1 MSTPISDANTPA
13 ETAASTGPAPA
24 AAPKPR
30 SRLGRLGR
38 RADAA
43 NGPRATFGQL
53 LPYLLEHKKVLS
65 VVVLLSILGALASLA
80 QPLLVS
86 QVITVV
92 QQNQPLGALVWG
104 LVALVVVSGLISGY
118 QHYLLQRTG
127 EGVVLSSRRKLIGR
141 MLRLPIS
148 EFDTRR
154 TGDLVSR
161 VGSDTTLLRAV
172 LTQGLV
178 EAIGG
183 SLTFLGALI
192 AMLVIDPVLLGLT
205 VLVIAA
211 SVVTVT
217 LLSQRIRVASRMAQ
231 EKVGAL
237 AASVERAISSIRT
250 VRASNATDREIAAVD
265 ADATG
270 AYQMGLQVAKISA
283 LVVPIAG
290 IAMQVSF
297 LVVLGV
303 GGFRVASGQITVANL
318 IAFILFLFLMILPL
332 GQAFGAIT
340 SVNSALGALGRI
352 QEIIDLPAEDQFD
365 RDLFPL
371 AITVG
376 AANESVRPDAPA
388 ISFENVFF
396 GYATQAS
403 TADAAAPVAA
413 AGDGGPGAGPGTGS
427 GTGDSGGSPAGPPAD
442 VMPNALVTALVAP
455 GVIEAMLAEP
465 DLVDADLAAADRAA
479 ADRAAVD
486 LAHAE
491 QAAAHLAAA
500 EHAAATMAAARPA
513 AALAAESAAAA
524 NASARAAATAA
535 ASAEA
540 AAEASAA
547 MTAAVYA
554 AATGTVS
561 IAAVAA
567 ATAFAAPDQASDAE
581 VPGLSAA
588 DDSAT
593 DAPGTATAPDAP
605 VSPDAPDTPASA
617 ASATSVDSPAS
628 PAAGPDDGPHT
639 APAFGSVDDT
649 GAPNVDAGPAADPS
663 EPRPVLRGVS
673 FSAPRGLRTALVGPS
688 GAGKSTILALIE
700 RFYDPNA
707 GVVRL
712 GGLDIRTL
720 DRTALRSQIG
730 YVEQDAPVLAG
741 SLRDNLVL
749 SAPDATDEECIAV
762 LHAVNLGEVLERD
775 PAGLGAAVGE
785 SGVMLSGGER
795 QRLAIAR
802 ALLAAPPILLLDEST
817 SSLDGVNEQLM
828 RAAIDAVAVDRTL
841 IVIAHRLST
850 VVDSDQIVVL
860 DHGQVI
866 GTGTHSELVVSTPL
880 YRELAKHQLLV

>member
-1 MSTPISDANTPA
+1 MGRRTG
-13 ETAASTGPAPA
+13 AAS
-24 AAPKPR
+24 
-30 SRLGRLGR
+30 
-38 RADAA
+38 
-43 NGPRATFGQL
+43 GPRAKFSQL
-53 LPYLLEHKKVLS
+53 LPYLLEHKRVLS
-65 VVVLLSILGALASLA
+65 VVIVLSILGALASLA

-92 QQNQPLGALVWG
+92 QKDKPLGALVWG
-104 LVALVVVSGLISGY
+104 LIGLVVVSGLISGY

-217 LLSQRIRVASRMAQ
+217 LLSQRIRVASLAAQ
-231 EKVGAL
+231 VKVGDL
-237 AASVERAISSIRT
+237 AASVERAISAVRT
-250 VRASNATDREIAAVD
+250 VRASNATDREIAAVEED
-265 ADATG
+265 AVG
-270 AYQMGLQVAKISA
+270 AWKMGIQVAKISA

-303 GGFRVASGQITVANL
+303 GGFRVASGTITVANL
-318 IAFILFLFLMILPL
+318 IAFILFLFLMIVPL

-365 RDLFPL
+365 RDIAPL

-388 ISFENVFF
+388 ISFEDVHF
-396 GYATQAS
+396 GYQVSDATGPV
-403 TADAAAPVAA
+403 TDA
-413 AGDGGPGAGPGTGS
+413 GAGPAGTAPGTG
-427 GTGDSGGSPAGPPAD
+427 PAPTPL
-442 VMPNALVTALVAP
+442 PTA
-455 GVIEAMLAEP
+455 
-465 DLVDADLAAADRAA
+465 ADL
-479 ADRAAVD
+479 
-486 LAHAE
+486 
-491 QAAAHLAAA
+491 
-500 EHAAATMAAARPA
+500 
-513 AALAAESAAAA
+513 
-524 NASARAAATAA
+524 
-535 ASAEA
+535 
-540 AAEASAA
+540 
-547 MTAAVYA
+547 
-554 AATGTVS
+554 
-561 IAAVAA
+561 
-567 ATAFAAPDQASDAE
+567 FAPDQPPTRALE
-581 VPGLSAA
+581 V
-588 DDSAT
+588 
-593 DAPGTATAPDAP
+593 
-605 VSPDAPDTPASA
+605 
-617 ASATSVDSPAS
+617 
-628 PAAGPDDGPHT
+628 
-639 APAFGSVDDT
+639 
-649 GAPNVDAGPAADPS
+649 
-663 EPRPVLRGVS
+663 RPVLRGVS
-673 FSAPRGLRTALVGPS
+673 FTAPRGLRTALVGPS

-741 SLRDNLVL
+741 SLRDNLTL
-749 SAPDATDEECIAV
+749 ATPDATDEECIAV
-762 LHAVNLGEVLERD
+762 LHAVNLGEVLDRD

-817 SSLDGVNEQLM
+817 SSLDGVNEQMM
-828 RAAIDAVAVDRTL
+828 RAAIDAVAVNRTL

-866 GTGTHSELVVSTPL
+866 GTGTHSELVASTPL

>member
-1 MSTPISDANTPA
+1 M
-13 ETAASTGPAPA
+13 
-24 AAPKPR
+24 
-30 SRLGRLGR
+30 GR
-38 RADAA
+38 RDDAG
-43 NGPRATFGQL
+43 GPRATFSQL
-53 LPYLLEHKKVLS
+53 VPYLLEHKKVLGF
-65 VVVLLSILGALASLA
+65 VIVLSILGALASLA

-86 QVITVV
+86 QVITIV
-92 QQNQPLGALVWG
+92 QEGDALGSLVWA
-104 LVALVVVSGLISGY
+104 LVALVVISALISGY

-183 SLTFLGALI
+183 SLTFVGALI

-205 VLVIAA
+205 VLVIAV

-217 LLSQRIRVASRMAQ
+217 LLSQRIRAASLAAQ
-231 EKVGAL
+231 AKVGDL
-237 AASVERAISSIRT
+237 AASVERAISAVRT
-250 VRASNATDREIAAVD
+250 VRASNATDREIAAVEED
-265 ADATG
+265 AKG
-270 AYQMGLQVAKISA
+270 AWRMGIQVARISA

-303 GGFRVASGQITVANL
+303 GGFRVASGTITIADL
-318 IAFILFLFLMILPL
+318 IAFILFLFLMIVPL

-340 SVNSALGALGRI
+340 SVNAALGALGRI
-352 QEIIDLPAEDQFD
+352 QEIIDLPTEDQFD
-365 RDLFPL
+365 RDIAPL

-388 ISFENVFF
+388 ISFENVQF
-396 GYATQAS
+396 GYLVASAAT
-403 TADAAAPVAA
+403 DAAGAEAGSQAGSQAGAAGVGRVAGAA
-413 AGDGGPGAGPGTGS
+413 AGAGTIGSAAAASADSAALSGAGRS
-427 GTGDSGGSPAGPPAD
+427 AH
-442 VMPNALVTALVAP
+442 TASDAELVAAENAM
-455 GVIEAMLAEP
+455 IETAVAAPFVLETAIVVPAVMEAVLAEP
-465 DLVDADLAAADRAA
+465 DLVEADLAAADR
-479 ADRAAVD
+479 
-486 LAHAE
+486 
-491 QAAAHLAAA
+491 
-500 EHAAATMAAARPA
+500 
-513 AALAAESAAAA
+513 SAAAA
-524 NASARAAATAA
+524 DH
-535 ASAEA
+535 
-540 AAEASAA
+540 AAEQ
-547 MTAAVYA
+547 
-554 AATGTVS
+554 ATER
-561 IAAVAA
+561 
-567 ATAFAAPDQASDAE
+567 ATERSDA
-581 VPGLSAA
+581 
-588 DDSAT
+588 D
-593 DAPGTATAPDAP
+593 
-605 VSPDAPDTPASA
+605 
-617 ASATSVDSPAS
+617 
-628 PAAGPDDGPHT
+628 AAGK
-639 APAFGSVDDT
+639 
-649 GAPNVDAGPAADPS
+649 
-663 EPRPVLRGVS
+663 PRPVLRGVS
-673 FSAPRGLRTALVGPS
+673 FDAPRGKRTALVGPS

-700 RFYDPNA
+700 RFYDPTG
-707 GVVRL
+707 GVVRM

-741 SLRDNLVL
+741 SLRDNLTL
-749 SAPDATDEECIAV
+749 STPDATDEECIAV
-762 LHAVNLGEVLERD
+762 LHAVNLSEVLERD

-817 SSLDGVNEQLM
+817 SSLDGVNEQKM

-866 GTGTHSELVVSTPL
+866 GTGTHSELVASTPL